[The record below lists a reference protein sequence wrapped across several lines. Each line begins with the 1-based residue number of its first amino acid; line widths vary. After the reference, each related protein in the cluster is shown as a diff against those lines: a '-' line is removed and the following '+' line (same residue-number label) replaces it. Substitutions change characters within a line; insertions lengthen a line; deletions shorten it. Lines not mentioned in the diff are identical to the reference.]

1 MQSKFASAQLKAVRH
16 HMKPS
21 NLLLALLLV
30 APAASAQDRAL
41 DLWIGTIESEQNT
54 LYLKRCDLAQNRYK
68 LKELDASSG
77 LLLSQLDVKKLKK
90 GQHLVAEIV
99 AEYRSEND
107 RDILVIDS
115 IQTIKVGE
123 SCHLIDVL
131 PTIFKPTPRCGAD

>member
-1 MQSKFASAQLKAVRH
+1 
-16 HMKPS
+16 MKPS

-77 LLLSQLDVKKLKK
+77 LLLSQIDVKKLKK

-107 RDILVIDS
+107 HDILVIDS
-115 IQTIKVGE
+115 IQTIKVGK

-131 PTIFKPTPRCGAD
+131 PGA